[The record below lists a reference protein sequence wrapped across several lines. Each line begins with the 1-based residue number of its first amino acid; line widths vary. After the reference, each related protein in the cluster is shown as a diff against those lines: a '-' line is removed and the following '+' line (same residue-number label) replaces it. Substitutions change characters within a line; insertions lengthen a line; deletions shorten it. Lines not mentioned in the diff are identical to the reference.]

1 MEWKTVKLGDCLS
14 KIIDNRGKTPKDLA
28 ASGHPLLEINA
39 VSRNNKYP
47 LYGEAKKYVDDVV
60 YSTWFRSGHPQYG
73 DILVP
78 TVGTLGA
85 VAYVDRNDCC
95 IAQNLIALRANADR
109 CDSAYIYYLLCNP
122 QIVKRLLNLDIGAVQ
137 ASIKVPHLLALEISL
152 PPLETQ
158 RRIAAILSSL
168 DDKIENNNRIN
179 RNLEE
184 QAQALFKSWFVDFEP
199 WGGSMPEDWK
209 EYQLTE
215 FAEIISGYSYKG
227 AELMPSED
235 AMATIKNFDRK
246 GYFKLDGYKEIQIS
260 GRFKNTQILNLFD
273 VIVAHTDITQQAD
286 IIGNPAIILS
296 KGGYRNIIMSMDLCK
311 VQPTH
316 YAISSAFLYCLLK
329 DNRFKSHALGYVN
342 GTTVLHMSKKALPEY
357 GVFLPNDLSKVQE
370 LGDQLQNLYK
380 IYSINLEES
389 SRLAVLRDTLLPKLM
404 KGEIEVA

>member
-14 KIIDNRGKTPKDLA
+14 KIIDNRGKTPKDLVP
-28 ASGHPLLEINA
+28 SGHPLLEINA
-39 VSRNNKYP
+39 VSKNNKYP

-95 IAQNLIALRANADR
+95 IAQNLIALRANTDL
-109 CDSAYIYYLLCNP
+109 CDSAYIYYVLCNP

-137 ASIKVPHLLALEISL
+137 ASIKVPHLLALEIPL

-168 DDKIENNNRIN
+168 DAKIENNNRIN
-179 RNLEE
+179 RNLEA

-199 WGGSMPEDWK
+199 FGEKMPEDWK
-209 EYQLTE
+209 EYQLSE
-215 FAEIISGYSYKG
+215 LADVIGGYSYKG

-246 GYFKLDGYKEIQIS
+246 GYFKLEGYKEIQIS

-329 DNRFKSHALGYVN
+329 DSRFKSHALGYVN

-357 GVFLPNDLSKVQE
+357 KVFLPSDLSKVQE

-380 IYSINLEES
+380 RCSVNLEENQ
-389 SRLAVLRDTLLPKLM
+389 RLAALRDTLLPKLM
-404 KGEIEVA
+404 KGEIAV